1 MSEADAE
8 VVLDTIVQL
17 QVQRRRAL
25 AHNRILMEAAIR
37 AIGEL
42 GHMEGPR
49 IQSAI
54 EVLRLAIKKPEA
66 KNE

>member
-17 QVQRRRAL
+17 QVQRRRAV
-25 AHNRILMEAAIR
+25 AHNRVLLEAAIR

-42 GHMEGPR
+42 GQMEGPR
-49 IQSAI
+49 IDAAIDVLRSAI
-54 EVLRLAIKKPEA
+54 KAPEVAGE
-66 KNE
+66 